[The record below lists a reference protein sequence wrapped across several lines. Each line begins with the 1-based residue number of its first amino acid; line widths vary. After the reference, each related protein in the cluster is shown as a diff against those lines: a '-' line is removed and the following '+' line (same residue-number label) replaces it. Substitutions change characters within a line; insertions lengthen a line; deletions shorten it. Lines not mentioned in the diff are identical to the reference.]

1 MSKVKTILV
10 DDEPISTK
18 HLKAMLSKNCADIDI
33 VATANNIDDALEK
46 IYTLKPDLIFLDIE
60 LGGESGFDLLKKC
73 TVKKF
78 EVIFVTAH
86 SQFGI
91 DAVKAHALDYILK
104 PINKV
109 ELLMA
114 VENAMQIIQEKKL
127 HIVKGNTEKHHTRLS
142 LPTMEGLLFIEITDI
157 VFIES
162 EGRYS
167 RFHLSNNTKLL
178 VSKNLGEYEK
188 ELEQKGFARIHHS
201 YIVNLS
207 YVEKYIRG
215 RGGYVILKNGQ
226 SLEVSSRKKEDFIGK
241 LD

>member
-1 MSKVKTILV
+1 MSKVKTILI

-18 HLKAMLSKNCADIDI
+18 HLKAMLVKNCTDIEI
-33 VATANNIDDALEK
+33 IATANNIDDALEK

-114 VENAMQIIQEKKL
+114 VENAIQIIHEKKAS
-127 HIVKGNTEKHHTRLS
+127 VEKGTTEKTQTRLS
-142 LPTMEGLLFIEITDI
+142 LPTMEGLLFIETNEI

-167 RFHLSNNTKLL
+167 RFHLNNSTKLL

-188 ELEQKGFARIHHS
+188 ELEHKGFARIHHS

-215 RGGYVILKNGQ
+215 RGGYVILKNGK
-226 SLEVSSRKKEDFIGK
+226 SLEVSSRKKDDFIGK